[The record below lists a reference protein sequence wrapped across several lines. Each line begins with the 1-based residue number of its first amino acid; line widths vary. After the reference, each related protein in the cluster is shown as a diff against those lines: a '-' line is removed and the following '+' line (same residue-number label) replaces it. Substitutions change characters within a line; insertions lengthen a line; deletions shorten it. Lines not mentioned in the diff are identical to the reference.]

1 MKKQILLIVLA
12 CTLILNFSSCCEDKK
27 DNRKFNLPVKEL
39 TIQTKDGKTV
49 CVHAEIASK
58 KEERNWG
65 FMERKNIPD
74 GTGMLFVFEYDQQL
88 SFWMHNTP
96 TALSIA
102 YITADG
108 TIADIL
114 DMTPYSEAS
123 VKSSRS
129 VRYALEVPQGW
140 YKKTG
145 ISTGDK
151 LKLPY

>member
-1 MKKQILLIVLA
+1 MKKQIFLVVLLSTLLI
-12 CTLILNFSSCCEDKK
+12 NFSSCK
-27 DNRKFNLPVKEL
+27 DNKKASRKYNLPVKEL
-39 TIQTKDGKTV
+39 SIQTKSGELV
-49 CVHAEIASK
+49 SVQAEIAEK
-58 KEERNWG
+58 EEERNWG
-65 FMERKNIPD
+65 FMERYEIPD
-74 GTGMLFVFEYDQQL
+74 GTGMLFIFEYDRPL

-102 YITADG
+102 YITSDG
-108 TIADIL
+108 TIVDIL

-145 ISTGDK
+145 VSTGDK

>member
-1 MKKQILLIVLA
+1 MKKQIFFLVLFSALL
-12 CTLILNFSSCCEDKK
+12 LNFSSCKDSKK
-27 DNRKFNLPVKEL
+27 ETRKFNLPVKEL
-39 TIQTKDGKTV
+39 TIQTKSGKTV
-49 CVHAEIASK
+49 SVQAEIAA
-58 KEERNWG
+58 KEAERNWG
-65 FMERKNIPD
+65 YMERKNIPE
-74 GTGMLFVFEYDQQL
+74 GTGMLFVFENDRPL

-102 YITADG
+102 YITSDG
-108 TIADIL
+108 TITDIL

-145 ISTGDK
+145 VSTGDR

>member
-1 MKKQILLIVLA
+1 MKKQIFFFVLLG
-12 CTLILNFSSCCEDKK
+12 TLLLNFPSCRETKK
-27 DNRKFNLPVKEL
+27 DSKKFNLPVKEL
-39 TIQTKDGKTV
+39 HIQTKDGKTV
-49 CVHAEIASK
+49 SVQAELAIK
-58 KEERNWG
+58 QDERNWG
-65 FMERKNIPD
+65 YMERKNIPE

-102 YITADG
+102 YITSDG
-108 TIADIL
+108 TIVDIL

-145 ISTGDK
+145 VSTGDK
-151 LKLPY
+151 LKIPY